1 MQKRVQ
7 LHDKAFELSIPQ
19 TEIQEHVRKIAAR
32 LNADYAGKHPVIL
45 AMLNGAFMFCAD
57 LVRELTFPC
66 EIHFTRFSSYS
77 GTQSTGQVTEIIG
90 LECDVKGRDVIIVE
104 DIVETGLT
112 LKALLEKL
120 HLQNV
125 ASANI
130 CSMFFKPTCLKT
142 NITVEYPA
150 MVIPDDFI
158 VGYGLDY
165 NEAGRELKD
174 IYTLVQQ

>member
-7 LHDKAFELSIPQ
+7 LHDKTFELSITQ
-19 TEIQEHVRKIAAR
+19 TQIQERVCETAAR
-32 LNADYAGKHPVIL
+32 LNSDYAGRQPIVL

-57 LVRELTFPC
+57 LVRQLTFPC
-66 EIHFTRFSSYS
+66 EIHFVRFSSYS
-77 GTQSTGQVTEIIG
+77 GTQSTGQVTEIMG
-90 LECDVKGRDVIIVE
+90 LECDVRGRDVIIVE

-112 LKALLEKL
+112 LKALMEKL
-120 HLQNV
+120 KLAGV
-125 ASANI
+125 ASANV
-130 CSMFFKPTCLKT
+130 CSMFFKPTRLKT
-142 NITVEYPA
+142 DLTVKYPA

-174 IYTLVQQ
+174 IYTLV

>member
-32 LNADYAGKHPVIL
+32 LNADYAGRQPIVL

-57 LVRELTFPC
+57 LVRQLTFPC
-66 EIHFTRFSSYS
+66 EIHFVRFSSYS
-77 GTQSTGQVTEIIG
+77 GTQSTGQVTEIMG
-90 LECDVKGRDVIIVE
+90 LECDVRGRDVIIVE

-112 LKALLEKL
+112 LKALMEKL
-120 HLQNV
+120 KLEGV
-125 ASANI
+125 ASANV
-130 CSMFFKPTCLKT
+130 CSMFFKPTRLKT
-142 NITVEYPA
+142 DLTVKYPA

-174 IYTLVQQ
+174 IYTLV

>member
-7 LHDKAFELSIPQ
+7 LHDKTFELSIPQ
-19 TEIQEHVRKIAAR
+19 TQIQEHVRKVAAR
-32 LNADYAGKHPVIL
+32 LNGDYAGKHPVIL

-66 EIHFTRFSSYS
+66 EIHFVRFSSYS
-77 GTQSTGQVTEIIG
+77 GTQSTGQVTEIMG
-90 LECDVKGRDVIIVE
+90 LECDVRGRDVIVVE

-112 LKALLEKL
+112 LKALMEKL
-120 HLQNV
+120 NLSGA

-130 CSMFFKPTCLKT
+130 CSMFFKPTRLKT
-142 NITVEYPA
+142 DLAVEYPA